1 MVRDTEL
8 TKCLGWFWGFG
19 DCMEI
24 SFFIAVV
31 VYELVHCF
39 LDYFINQ
46 RTVEI
51 VNNIPSLRLLSS
63 AMQFNSKSYTTL

>member
-1 MVRDTEL
+1 MARNTEFSQY
-8 TKCLGWFWGFG
+8 LGWFRGVV
-19 DCMEI
+19 DCMEV

-31 VYELVHCF
+31 VDELVHCF

-51 VNNIPSLRLLSS
+51 VNNIPSLRLLSY
-63 AMQFNSKSYTTL
+63 AIQFNSKSYTTL